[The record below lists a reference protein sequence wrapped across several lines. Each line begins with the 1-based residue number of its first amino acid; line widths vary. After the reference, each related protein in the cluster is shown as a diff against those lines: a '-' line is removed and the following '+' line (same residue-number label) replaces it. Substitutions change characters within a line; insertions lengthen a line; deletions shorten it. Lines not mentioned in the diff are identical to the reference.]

1 MSSYGSNLTLQQI
14 VVEEMVYQINTGY
27 DLSKISEAQV
37 SINPRPRL
45 NKEDPSL
52 GVLELEVT
60 LFDQKFQ
67 EKNEPLFLKITVLGF
82 YKADDVLGTEDNIF
96 DKYLSNTISM
106 LYPYIRSYIASIT
119 GMFGIDAIR
128 LPAINVLKML
138 EEKVSENKNSNL

>member
-1 MSSYGSNLTLQQI
+1 M
-14 VVEEMVYQINTGY
+14 
-27 DLSKISEAQV
+27 
-37 SINPRPRL
+37 
-45 NKEDPSL
+45 
-52 GVLELEVT
+52 ELEVT